1 MEIYADPIIRKYR
14 ELIEQAMPG
23 VFRYIYQGDP
33 LAVPKSNVPA
43 LIISKSQTRI
53 GVHTNA
59 EDEHEIRMVMTVITD
74 IRDEASDDQKLV
86 PGIARLYDIMEG
98 RDSTTFALK
107 PNTVMDVIR
116 SNIIIDAANNLRT
129 DLGSITT
136 VDYGMTLGKRD
147 REALAVEAQIE
158 FIASFTQQR

>member
-14 ELIEQAMPG
+14 ELIERAMPG

-98 RDSTTFALK
+98 RDSATFALK

-116 SNIIIDAANNLRT
+116 SNILIDAANNLRT